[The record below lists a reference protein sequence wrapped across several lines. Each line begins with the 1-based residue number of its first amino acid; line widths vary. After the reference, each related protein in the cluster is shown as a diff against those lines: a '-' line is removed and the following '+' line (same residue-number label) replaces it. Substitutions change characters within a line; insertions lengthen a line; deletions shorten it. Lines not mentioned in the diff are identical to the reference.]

1 MDSSEKKFVWYTY
14 VKRSRL
20 DFIEAGSQILPDF
33 AVGIS
38 ELLGIEKI
46 SAEEAEFSKTL
57 VVEELDHPAF
67 KRFFVGEGFKT
78 PVTLSMI
85 AYDGELF
92 GVQVSIYHPNNPTL
106 DTNACFMV
114 AMNGLPT
121 GKKSTV
127 KKKRTNVSV
136 EEYKIK
142 FSLIDLMTAYGFDH
156 LFKQVVK
163 QDTRGEVKALT
174 SSLTGSFSTQ
184 LAPLDLFFNLS
195 DLLAE

>member
-14 VKRSRL
+14 VKRSKL
-20 DFIEAGSQILPDF
+20 EFIEAGRLFLPDF

-67 KRFFVGEGFKT
+67 KRYYVGEGFKT

-85 AYDGELF
+85 AHDGELF
-92 GVQVSIYHPNNPTL
+92 GIQVSIFHSINPTL

-136 EEYKIK
+136 EEYKLK
-142 FSLIDLMTAYGFDH
+142 FSLVELMSAVGFDH
-156 LFKQVVK
+156 LFSQVIK
-163 QDTRGEVKALT
+163 KDPRYEIKAMT

-195 DLLAE
+195 DLLTE